1 LLCFVLVEEESG
13 NCQIQNG
20 EYREKMDEM
29 EHLAEMRHLV
39 VMERLVVIVKMEHLA
54 RVSNA

>member
-39 VMERLVVIVKMEHLA
+39 VIVKMEHLA

>member
-20 EYREKMDEM
+20 EYREKM
-29 EHLAEMRHLV
+29 V

-54 RVSNA
+54 RVRNA

>member
-29 EHLAEMRHLV
+29 E
-39 VMERLVVIVKMEHLA
+39 RLVVIVKMEPLA